1 LVSSSLPI
9 KRTGSF
15 CRIRIKA
22 GAPDFQSG
30 IESVGLRHSAHIAV
44 VKREGPL
51 VSLISSTFTVQ
62 LCPPLLIR
70 SKSSQEM

>member
-1 LVSSSLPI
+1 
-9 KRTGSF
+9 
-15 CRIRIKA
+15 
-22 GAPDFQSG
+22 
-30 IESVGLRHSAHIAV
+30 
-44 VKREGPL
+44 